1 MKHIFI
7 IAILLL
13 SQVVSFAQNVGIGT
27 SNPTRA
33 KFEVHGAAGEGA
45 TSAIFG
51 GESTGISLQRNW
63 PSIGFNQYY
72 SGYLQPRYIGNG
84 YAAVQYLDPNNGGLF
99 LDLYPNGL
107 ANDTAHFQKRVLS
120 IFQSGNLAIGA
131 AHSNYSL
138 SVSRNPGS
146 IATAYLHGSTHHSA
160 FNFGEKEHTY
170 IRAGKDS
177 GMVYLNDI
185 PHGKVIMSGFVGI
198 NTETPAYTL
207 EIRQKNGS
215 GILLVAPPH
224 FHHWGITT
232 VANGIGQLS
241 LSFGGHPRGIFD
253 EVTGAYSYYS
263 DRRLKKNV
271 KALPPLLEK
280 VLQLQPLEYE
290 MINDNPSHKKTI
302 GFIAQ
307 DVKKHFPELV
317 TLIRDTVNSYNG
329 ITDLHSLDYSGFG
342 ILAIKAIQ
350 EQQVIITTLEKKLEL
365 LEQQY
370 KTIMQ
375 GVPTK
380 K

>member
-1 MKHIFI
+1 
-7 IAILLL
+7 
-13 SQVVSFAQNVGIGT
+13 NVGIGI

-33 KFEVHGAAGEGA
+33 KFEVHGAAGEGS

-72 SGYLQPRYIGNG
+72 NGPGDPRYIGNG
-84 YAAVQYLDPNNGGLF
+84 FAAVQYLDPNYGGLF

-107 ANDTAHFQKRVLS
+107 ANDTAHFQKRALS

-138 SVSRNPGS
+138 YVSRNPGS

-215 GILLVAPPH
+215 GILLVSPGH

-232 VANGIGQLS
+232 AGDGVGGLS
-241 LSFGGHPRGIFD
+241 LRFAGHPKGYFD
-253 EVTGAYSYYS
+253 PVTGAYSHFS
-263 DRRLKKNV
+263 DRRLKKNI
-271 KALPPLLEK
+271 KALPSLLEK
-280 VLQLQPLEYE
+280 ILQLEPLEYE
-290 MINDNPSHKKTI
+290 MINDNPSHRKTI

-307 DVKKHFPELV
+307 DVRRHFPELV
-317 TLIRDTVNSYNG
+317 TISRDTINSSDG
-329 ITDLHSLDYSGFG
+329 LSELHSLDYDGFG

-350 EQQVIITTLEKKLEL
+350 EQQVIITALEKKLEL

-375 GVPTK
+375 WVSIK